1 MNRTES
7 WQHFEEAANAALCG
21 FPSVPRAYLAEVRNR
36 CGEAVAARQEKELRA
51 FIAYRR
57 RGK

>member
-1 MNRTES
+1 MSPTES
-7 WQHFEEAANAALCG
+7 WQHFDDAVNAALCG
-21 FPSVPRAYLAEVRNR
+21 LNAVPRAYLTEVRNR

-51 FIAYRR
+51 FIAHKR